1 MLALVHL
8 VGMWALLCL
17 AFVVRRRPRDDAWI
31 QIMRVAGAV
40 GRCVGTYF
48 RVESMS
54 VNVVVTRVFVAV
66 VSF

>member
-1 MLALVHL
+1 
-8 VGMWALLCL
+8 
-17 AFVVRRRPRDDAWI
+17 
-31 QIMRVAGAV
+31 MRVAGAV

-66 VSF
+66 VRF